1 MTIVSHSI
9 TREDAERFAER
20 IRMDLEGAADRI
32 ESAKLKIRTAL
43 TERHDLALGYASPGA
58 YLADRFSD
66 ALSRLGVDSR
76 REFVA
81 ELDAAGLSTRAIGS
95 VVGVSHKTIVKDRQ
109 AIAGGTQV
117 PPAPAVDTET
127 GEVSDN
133 FPAPEVLPAGKG
145 GAAVTPPTEAR
156 VEPPT
161 PRASVTGL
169 DGKTYPR
176 PEVKAPKRKPYL
188 DDLAGVVH
196 VLSGAAEK
204 LHALMCDSRFTQK
217 SEKAA
222 AENRDDLLRIIS
234 VLQDATQRM
243 S

>member
-1 MTIVSHSI
+1 MTTIVAAN
-9 TREDAERFAER
+9 DVAAAERRAER
-20 IRMDLEGAADRI
+20 IRLRLDSIADNI
-32 ESAKLKIRTAL
+32 DAVLPMIREAIHKGDAETLGYNGVSDYVQDRFGGAL
-43 TERHDLALGYASPGA
+43 TRLPVDLRRPVVHELAS
-58 YLADRFSD
+58 
-66 ALSRLGVDSR
+66 
-76 REFVA
+76 
-81 ELDAAGLSTRAIGS
+81 AGMSTRAIAP
-95 VVGVSHKTIVKDRQ
+95 VVGVHRETVAADLR
-109 AIAGGTQV
+109 GGRNL
-117 PPAPAVDTET
+117 PPAVDIET

-156 VEPPT
+156 VETPT

-169 DGKTYPR
+169 DGKNYTR
-176 PEVKAPKRKPYL
+176 PEPKAPKRKPYL

-204 LHALMCDSRFTQK
+204 LHALMCDSRFTQN